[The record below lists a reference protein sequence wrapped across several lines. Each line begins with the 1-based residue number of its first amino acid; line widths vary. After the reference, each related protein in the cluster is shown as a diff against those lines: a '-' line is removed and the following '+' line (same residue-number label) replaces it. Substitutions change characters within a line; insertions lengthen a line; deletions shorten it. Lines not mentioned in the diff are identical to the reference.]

1 MIRVCDSIMGSGKT
15 ESAISYMNDHADQ
28 KFIFITPYLNE
39 AARIKKGCPDLHFIE
54 PSKRLSEYH
63 FSKSQHTAA
72 LIADGRN
79 VATTHQAFRGY
90 TRDMLDIIR
99 DKGYTLIVD
108 ENVEILEQFP
118 IHADDVKLAL
128 DAGYIKENNGTFTLG
143 NTEYKGKALKDLV
156 SMMRSRAL
164 VRIDDGDTKFFYWA
178 LPPELIT
185 SFRDVFVLTYLFEGQ
200 SLHHLFEIY
209 HIPYS
214 YIGINKEADGRFRF
228 GALPGYTP
236 EYVHHLRDMLHILD
250 NEKLNSVGD
259 EYYALS
265 KSWFERGGE
274 PINQLKKNVYNC
286 FRNVWC
292 DIPAERRLWGTY
304 NGAFNKVRGKGYT
317 KKFLT
322 FNAKATNAY
331 RDRDALVYIANVFM
345 PANERRFYRM
355 YGVDAD
361 QDIYALSVM
370 VQWIWRSAIRD
381 GKSVQLYIPSKR
393 MRTILENWMDS
404 FDKEEI

>member
-259 EYYALS
+259 E
-265 KSWFERGGE
+265 
-274 PINQLKKNVYNC
+274 
-286 FRNVWC
+286 
-292 DIPAERRLWGTY
+292 
-304 NGAFNKVRGKGYT
+304 
-317 KKFLT
+317 
-322 FNAKATNAY
+322 
-331 RDRDALVYIANVFM
+331 
-345 PANERRFYRM
+345 
-355 YGVDAD
+355 
-361 QDIYALSVM
+361 
-370 VQWIWRSAIRD
+370 
-381 GKSVQLYIPSKR
+381 
-393 MRTILENWMDS
+393 
-404 FDKEEI
+404 